1 MNKTMLHRHLKLA
14 EKHVAQGIQHIASQ
28 RKIVDKLVAA
38 RADTTIAKELLD
50 TLELSQSQHLADRDR
65 ISAELAKS

>member
-14 EKHVAQGIQHIASQ
+14 KKRVAQGVQHIASQ
-28 RKIVDKLVAA
+28 HKIVDKLVAA